1 MSVQTSKEAF
11 AFKLPEM
18 LSYHSTWDDADYEP
32 ARPPHRHRHT
42 LFERLSN
49 ISHALATLPQRRA
62 VRNELY
68 SMTDREL
75 ADIGLNRY
83 EVDRVFDP
91 AFVRE
96 YAHRGV

>member
-1 MSVQTSKEAF
+1 MSIHSSRQAL

-32 ARPPHRHRHT
+32 VQPPHKRT
-42 LFERLSN
+42 LFERLSGL
-49 ISHALATLPQRRA
+49 SRGLAVLSQRMS

-83 EVDRVFDP
+83 EVERVFDP
-91 AFVRE
+91 DFARDH
-96 YAHRGV
+96 ANRGV